1 MFLRKIMLVIARI
14 TQAMGGATSTPP
26 VGHVPQEPTTRT
38 GKAPSASV
46 AINPRPRPASKSA
59 KRKPKVAQ
67 PTLPAKS
74 RKPASKPAQTTNGK
88 RGRPR
93 KTAA

>member
-1 MFLRKIMLVIARI
+1 MLLRKIMLVIARI

-26 VGHVPQEPTTRT
+26 AGRAPQGHTTQT
-38 GKAPSASV
+38 GKAPTASAATKQPV
-46 AINPRPRPASKSA
+46 QSKP
-59 KRKPKVAQ
+59 KRKPLAAK
-67 PTLPAKS
+67 PTTAVKS
-74 RKPASKPAQTTNGK
+74 RKTAPKPAQTTSGK